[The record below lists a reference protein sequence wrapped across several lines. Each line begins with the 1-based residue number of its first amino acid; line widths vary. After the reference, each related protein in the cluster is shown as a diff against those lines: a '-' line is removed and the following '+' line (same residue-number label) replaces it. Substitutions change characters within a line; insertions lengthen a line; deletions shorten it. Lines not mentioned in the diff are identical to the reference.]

1 MPDGSKRT
9 LELADEI
16 LSLLEE
22 AHARTSTELRS
33 ESGGDSVVWAIIS
46 GFLVSVAANLFTK
59 GLPNLGQKH
68 LSERDLSEM
77 ERVFIAV
84 AERHHELQRQEIES
98 AVDKNLPRYLSTG
111 ERRHLTF
118 LITDAIIRSCRKQ
131 NNP

>member
-1 MPDGSKRT
+1 MSDGSNRT

-33 ESGGDSVVWAIIS
+33 ESGGESAVWAVIS

-59 GLPNLGQKH
+59 GLPNPGRNH
-68 LSERDLSEM
+68 LSDQDLSEL

-84 AERHHELQRQEIES
+84 AERHHELQRQKVES
-98 AVDKNLPRYLSTG
+98 AVHEHLPRYLSTA
-111 ERRHLTF
+111 ERRHLTSE
-118 LITDAIIRSCRKQ
+118 IADAILRSCRKE